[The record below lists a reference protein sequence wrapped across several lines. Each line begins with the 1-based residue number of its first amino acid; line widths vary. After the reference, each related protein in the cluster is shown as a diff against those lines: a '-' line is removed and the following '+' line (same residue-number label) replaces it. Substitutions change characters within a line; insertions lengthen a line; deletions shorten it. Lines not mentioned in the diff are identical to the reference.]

1 MRSVLIMKTLTLT
14 ATLLVATAPAL
25 AAVDPVRGSIYQFV
39 QASDDY
45 NTSDGSVTDA
55 DFYDVNWLDTPET
68 LTISAL
74 AYAVGTA
81 TTGADAPAS
90 WVQTTAN
97 ITATWDSAYQGSVD
111 FTNMGWTTSGVT
123 SGDAIISA
131 VQTNP
136 SEWAG
141 RSWTYTFTPDTDSM
155 FTLDY
160 SVFAP
165 AGNTSDFGIASFR
178 FSCYNVDGCEG
189 VENQTVLDVGDSGQ
203 LSFAVEAGKEARFYL
218 DVSGYVS
225 GGLGTRTTLTNGE
238 FDWRIT
244 PVPEPQS
251 WAMLLAGVGV
261 LSLRVAARR
270 RRAI

>member
-1 MRSVLIMKTLTLT
+1 MKTLTLT
-14 ATLLVATAPAL
+14 ATLLVVTAPAF
-25 AAVDPVRGSIYQFV
+25 AAVDSVRGSIYQFV
-39 QASDDY
+39 HASDDY
-45 NTSDGSVTDA
+45 NTPSATVTDA

-68 LTISAL
+68 LTLSAL
-74 AYAVGTA
+74 AYAAGTA
-81 TTGADAPAS
+81 TTGPDAPAS

-123 SGDAIISA
+123 SGDANISA

-141 RSWTYTFTPDTDSM
+141 RSWTYTFTPDTDSV

-160 SVFAP
+160 SVFAQ

-189 VENQTVLDVGDSGQ
+189 VENQTVLAVGDSGQ

-218 DVSGYVS
+218 DVSGNVS

-244 PVPEPQS
+244 PVPEPHS
-251 WAMLLAGVGV
+251 WAMLLAGAGV
-261 LSLRVAARR
+261 LGLRVAARR